1 MTNEELAAAVDDLR
15 ATVARLEGEARH
27 ADALIALLI
36 GIVAGKADLQL
47 NLDIGGVSG
56 LPPEWVEL
64 IVDRVRSGMNA
75 SSQ

>member
-15 ATVARLEGEARH
+15 AMVTRLEGEARH
-27 ADALIALLI
+27 ADALVALLI
-36 GIVAGKADLQL
+36 GIVAGKSDLQL

-56 LPPEWVEL
+56 LPREWVEL
-64 IVDRVRSGMNA
+64 IVDRVRSGMSA